1 MSAQPLFEVTERAL
15 IEAIGTFATQRA
27 LKGKGLAETAAKVMR
42 LWVSQAVDNIPP
54 GDRGKVESYLMREV
68 TTYRRT
74 VEATKNTK
82 KAVKQ
87 AALANKYRHTVAARI
102 VGALNIGRARGKPAG
117 EYYQKVNAWVQKRIF
132 AVNLHRAGLIP
143 ARKVLR
149 VRDARGNPPK
159 IRTAPGG
166 ISETLRDEIAE
177 ILVENWASSEQTKTN
192 PRPKGIVGL
201 AGNAF
206 DAGLEQMNRTLT
218 AWVLE
223 DMNRAGRRSGFST

>member
-1 MSAQPLFEVTERAL
+1 MAQPLFEVTESAL
-15 IEAIGTFATQRA
+15 IQAIGTFATQRA

-42 LWVSQAVDNIPP
+42 LWVTEAVENIPP
-54 GDRGKVESYLMREV
+54 GDRGKVESYLMKEV

-74 VEATKNTK
+74 VEAEKNTK
-82 KAVKQ
+82 KAIRQ
-87 AALANKYRHTVAARI
+87 AELANKFRHTIAARI
-102 VGALNIGRARGKPAG
+102 VGALNIGNARGKPAG

-149 VRDARGNPPK
+149 VRDAKGNPPK
-159 IRTAPGG
+159 IKTAPGG
-166 ISETLRDEIAE
+166 ISESLHDGIVE
-177 ILVENWASSEQTKTN
+177 ILVENWASSQKTETN
-192 PRPKGIVGL
+192 RTPKGIVGL

-206 DAGLEQMNRTLT
+206 DSGLEAMNRTLT

-223 DMNRAGRRSGFST
+223 DVTKAAQKSGFST